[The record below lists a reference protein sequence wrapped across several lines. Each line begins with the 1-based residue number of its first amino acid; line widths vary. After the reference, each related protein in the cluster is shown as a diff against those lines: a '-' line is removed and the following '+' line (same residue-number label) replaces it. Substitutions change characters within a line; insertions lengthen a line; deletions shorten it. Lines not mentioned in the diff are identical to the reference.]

1 MKSAYELAME
11 RLSKTAPARTLSAD
25 QKARLAELES
35 IYKAKVA
42 ERELATADEVAA
54 AESAG
59 DFRKAETIR
68 EQLTRD
74 RKRFEEELE
83 AKKEKVR
90 SDS

>member
-11 RLSKTAPARTLSAD
+11 RLNKTAPARKLSAD
-25 QKARLAELES
+25 QKARIAELES
-35 IYKAKVA
+35 ICKAKVA
-42 ERELATADEVAA
+42 ERELATADDVAA

-90 SDS
+90 SES

>member
-11 RLSKTAPARTLSAD
+11 RLNKTAPARKLSAD
-25 QKARLAELES
+25 QKARIAELES

-42 ERELATADEVAA
+42 ERELATTDEVAA

-90 SDS
+90 AES

>member
-11 RLSKTAPARTLSAD
+11 RLNKTAPARKLSAD
-25 QKARLAELES
+25 QKARIAELES

-42 ERELATADEVAA
+42 ERELATTDEVAA

-90 SDS
+90 TEA